1 LSSHPRDDL
10 IIVDLDET
18 LWLRNSTEAFLDHAR
33 PRLLVAS
40 LLALIDAL
48 RPWRWAGD
56 GSPARAAFIWRDWL
70 RTTLTLLLT
79 PWNYWRWRRDA
90 PTLARAA
97 SNEPLL
103 ALLKRHDGGR
113 RERGRIVVAS
123 HGFVPIVRP
132 VVNGLMRDVPLV
144 ASSLVIGWRQRAAGK
159 WASLVSRFDMAE
171 LRRALFLTDH
181 EDHDADVLREIGR
194 PVVMRWPLARFEPA
208 CERAYA
214 PFRYTLQGK
223 HAGRNHLV
231 RVFLGMD
238 WLALVFASAPAVAAP
253 LIATLAYLFLMLSFF
268 VIFEIG
274 YHENDALGAEREEA
288 PRLTDARKR
297 ALGTMVEAE
306 AWCAAIFFAVPGL
319 ILLAMH
325 EVSVWAIGGVWLIE
339 AAWLLAL
346 WLALL
351 VMMRGLFA
359 IFNRVDE
366 TSRTFLYLPLQAT
379 KGIGIVL
386 MLGLPATLV
395 GLALLIAQAIA
406 RWMAYV
412 AYRTSGVWRQTPDRL
427 HRLILLTI
435 VFLAML
441 PTVEVTTLSPWPI
454 ALVFGW
460 CLLQARHEIGRAWR
474 LAYWL
479 GAQAPPKHGR
489 RALDDPQRA
498 TQDGPQS

>member
-1 LSSHPRDDL
+1 L

-56 GSPARAAFIWRDWL
+56 GSPARAAFVWRDWL

-90 PTLARAA
+90 PALARAA
-97 SNEPLL
+97 TNEPLL
-103 ALLKRHDGGR
+103 ALLERHDGGR
-113 RERGRIVVAS
+113 RERGRFVVAS
-123 HGFVPIVRP
+123 HGFAPIVRP
-132 VVNGLMRDVPLV
+132 VVDGLVGDVPLV
-144 ASSLVIGWRQRAAGK
+144 ASSLVTGWRQRAAGK

-171 LRRALFLTDH
+171 LGRALFLTDH
-181 EDHDADVLREIGR
+181 EDHDADVLRRIGR
-194 PVVMRWPLARFEPA
+194 PVVMRWPEARFETA
-208 CERAYA
+208 CARAYT
-214 PFRYTLQGK
+214 PFRYTLKGK

-253 LIATLAYLFLMLSFF
+253 LTATLAYLFLLLSFF

-274 YHENDALGAEREEA
+274 YHENDALGAEREKA
-288 PRLTDARKR
+288 PRLTEARKR
-297 ALGTMVEAE
+297 ELGTVVEAE

-325 EVSVWAIGGVWLIE
+325 EVSVWAIGGVWWID

-395 GLALLIAQAIA
+395 GLALLVAQAIA

-412 AYRTSGVWRQTPDRL
+412 IYRHSGVWRQMPDRL
-427 HRLILLTI
+427 YRLILLTI
-435 VFLAML
+435 LFLAML
-441 PTVEVTTLSPWPI
+441 PTVEATTLSPWPI

-460 CLLQARHEIGRAWR
+460 CLLQARHELGHAWR
-474 LAYWL
+474 LAHWL
-479 GAQAPPKHGR
+479 GAQAPPRHR
-489 RALDDPQRA
+489 RPASPDDRQPA
-498 TQDGPQS
+498 AQDRPQS